1 LTEREEINAKLTGAD
16 YPPTSPG
23 PPPGARSEGLT
34 DLLQASRAEEK
45 RMTRKPDNSPDP
57 EGASQERGVLDEAL
71 EPDQIRSLNSAL
83 RKLSETDGVGKDLQE
98 AAKKLLSGRL
108 ALRDAL
114 DDPAV
119 SRALGGGMA
128 SLRGQWEALS
138 EEERDQIRH
147 GEPLAGG
154 GPSSD
159 SSEPRRSEGENP
171 QSGKRNQGRHSGGFS
186 LY

>member
-1 LTEREEINAKLTGAD
+1 
-16 YPPTSPG
+16 
-23 PPPGARSEGLT
+23 
-34 DLLQASRAEEK
+34 
-45 RMTRKPDNSPDP
+45 MTRKPENSPHPDGSSP
-57 EGASQERGVLDEAL
+57 ERGVLDEAL

-83 RKLSETDGVGKDLQE
+83 RKLSETEGAGKEMQE

-119 SRALGGGMA
+119 ARALGGGME
-128 SLRGQWEALS
+128 SLRGQWESLS
-138 EEERDQIRH
+138 EEERDQVRH
-147 GEPLAGG
+147 GEPLTGGSPSAG
-154 GPSSD
+154 
-159 SSEPRRSEGENP
+159 SSEPRRSEGEGS